1 MHIIELKDVSKIY
14 RVYKKPSDRLKEI
27 LFRKRFSHEKIALKN
42 INLKVRKGE
51 ALGVLGENGA
61 GKSTLLSIISGVQEP
76 SFGEVKVLGK
86 VSAILELGAGFHS
99 EFTGIE
105 NAYMYASLNGLSK
118 KDIDK
123 KLDFIKDFS
132 ELGDH
137 IYQPIKTYSTGMVVR
152 LAFSVMIALEPDI
165 FIIDEALS
173 VGDIHF
179 QKKSFDKIR
188 EFKERGGTLIFTT
201 HSTYQITNICDRA
214 IWLKDGSIQMEGDP
228 FYVVKEYEDYMREKD
243 KGNTNIQIQRAN
255 ITHAYIEDFKLSHQ
269 EIRPGDTL
277 KALVR
282 IKSSKREKVVL
293 AIIFRRNDNIMLS
306 VYSTKHEGVE
316 IVVNDSL
323 DVVFSFED
331 FPLLYGRYFA
341 DAYLLDES
349 ASVIYDVKSLP
360 FDVPKGS
367 VLELGIFRIKGKL
380 ELNPVRYSFSK
391 L

>member
-61 GKSTLLSIISGVQEP
+61 GKSTLLSIMSGVQEP
-76 SFGEVKVLGK
+76 SSGEVRVSGR
-86 VSAILELGAGFHS
+86 VSAILELGAGFHP

-118 KDIDK
+118 KDIDQRI
-123 KLDFIKDFS
+123 DFIRDFS

-269 EIRPGDTL
+269 EIRPGYTL